1 MVTQISEC
9 TTFSQRDHLCPYES
23 EMVTEYYLFAAL
35 AYSPSLLGVI
45 QYLWVM
51 YVLLI
56 RMGCGS
62 CDPTTCKLK
71 ETLSPRI
78 LAPTYI
84 QGRDGNQISAIQT
97 PIQKVKKLEIHK
109 KH

>member
-1 MVTQISEC
+1 
-9 TTFSQRDHLCPYES
+9 
-23 EMVTEYYLFAAL
+23 MVTEYYLFAAL

-62 CDPTTCKLK
+62 CDPTACKLK

-78 LAPTYI
+78 LAPTSI
-84 QGRDGNQISAIQT
+84 QRRGGNQISAIQT

-109 KH
+109 KHRYLAIFKSY